1 MGPIVGVVTSSPPE
15 PDLTQLRVA
24 LARARADAGWTFEQL
39 SEQSG
44 VSRQTLLN
52 LSSGKHAGDL
62 KTWLKLSRAF
72 DVSLDDLLAPVW
84 D

>member
-1 MGPIVGVVTSSPPE
+1 MVGCVNSSPPE
-15 PDLTQLRVA
+15 PDLSQLRSV
-24 LARARADAGWTFEQL
+24 LSRARADAGWTFEQL

-72 DVSLDDLLAPVW
+72 GVGLDELLAPVW